1 MFNIKKI
8 TTIKERLELKSSLV
22 QYINERAIK
31 YTRLDRHDKAILV
44 LLQENK
50 DLEEDIEFYKDM
62 LNQFKKQFER
72 LEEELEAEKSTSS
85 NLSRRILKAIK
96 YLKLKVDIP
105 KNHLEEAIKDREE
118 DLLKI
123 LKGEENESN

>member
-22 QYINERAIK
+22 QYINEREIK
-31 YTRLDRHDKAILV
+31 YTKLDRHDKAILV

-62 LNQFKKQFER
+62 LNQLKKQFER
-72 LEEELEAEKSTSS
+72 LEEENKE
-85 NLSRRILKAIK
+85 LKK
-96 YLKLKVDIP
+96 
-105 KNHLEEAIKDREE
+105 E
-118 DLLKI
+118 LKI
-123 LKGEENESN
+123 INLYMI